1 MSYVINTATAAAD
14 FSDHLVNVIYGVR
27 VHDQDLVMDHVMPIV
42 REKLAK
48 IDYSRDAL
56 AVTDLEDWGDEIDY
70 QIDRDITD
78 LVWSIGRLEAGEIA
92 QNRTAD
98 NVAFWRDNRAECADY
113 EFEAMSNHADISG
126 AINEVVSMALH
137 ARAVSDVVD
146 IMEAIKDLGYN
157 IKIA

>member
-27 VHDQDLVMDHVMPIV
+27 VHDLDHVMDHVMPIV
-42 REKLAK
+42 REKLEK

-56 AVTDLEDWGDEIDY
+56 AVTDVEDWGDEIDY

-78 LVWSIGRLEAGEIA
+78 LIWEIERLEAGEIA
-92 QNRTAD
+92 KNRTDD
-98 NVAFWRDNRAECADY
+98 NFAFWRENRAECADY
-113 EFEAMSNHADISG
+113 EFEAMSNHADIAG

-137 ARAVSDVVD
+137 ARAASDLYDVL
-146 IMEAIKDLGYN
+146 EAIRDLGYN
-157 IKIA
+157 IKIV

>member
-1 MSYVINTATAAAD
+1 MFYTINTTNAAAD

-42 REKLAK
+42 REKLEK

-56 AVTDLEDWGDEIDY
+56 AVTNDEDHVDAIDY
-70 QIDRDITD
+70 QIDRDLTD
-78 LVWSIGRLEAGEIA
+78 LIWEIERLEAGEIA

-98 NVAFWRDNRAECADY
+98 NVAFWCENRAECEEY
-113 EFEAMSNHADISG
+113 EFMAMSNHADLGG
-126 AINEVVSMALH
+126 AINEVVAMALH
-137 ARAVSDVVD
+137 ARAASDLYDVL
-146 IMEAIKDLGYN
+146 EAIRDLGYN

>member
-27 VHDQDLVMDHVMPIV
+27 VHDQDHVMDHVMPIV

-56 AVTDLEDWGDEIDY
+56 AVTDIEDYADSIDY

-78 LVWSIGRLEAGEIA
+78 LLWEIERLEAGEIA
-92 QNRTAD
+92 KNRTDD
-98 NVAFWRDNRAECADY
+98 NFSFWRENRGECADY
-113 EFEAMSNHADISG
+113 EFEAMSNHADIAG

-137 ARAVSDVVD
+137 ARAASDLYDVL
-146 IMEAIKDLGYN
+146 EAIRDLKFN
-157 IKIA
+157 LKFV

>member
-1 MSYVINTATAAAD
+1 MFYTINTTNAASD

-56 AVTDLEDWGDEIDY
+56 AVTDLEDWSDEIDY
-70 QIDRDITD
+70 QIDRDLTD
-78 LVWSIGRLEAGEIA
+78 LIWEIERLEAGEIA
-92 QNRTAD
+92 KNRTDD
-98 NVAFWRDNRAECADY
+98 NIAFWRENRAECEEY
-113 EFEAMSNHADISG
+113 EFMAMSNHADLGG

-137 ARAVSDVVD
+137 ARAASDLYDVV
-146 IMEAIKDLGYN
+146 EAIKDLGYKLRIN
-157 IKIA
+157 